1 MRLNGY
7 SRIKFA
13 TVKEIF
19 NANEQKEQI
28 EEKIKAAEEISK
40 LILENAARR
49 EIVCYITEKNARR
62 FHKQREG
69 GVIVG

>member
-1 MRLNGY
+1 MVTIESNSLLG
-7 SRIKFA
+7 
-13 TVKEIF
+13 KEIF
-19 NANEQKEQI
+19 NADKQKEQI

-69 GVIVG
+69 VIIVR

>member
-49 EIVCYITEKNARR
+49 KVKSQVSCKSVTR
-62 FHKQREG
+62 
-69 GVIVG
+69 